1 MEEIGE
7 EEEFSRQLTKVE
19 SVTTFPGNALVRELG
34 DNAELWPP
42 PSNWLAEEWPFRFAR
57 MYHRSARHVSR
68 VPQRFFSNRI
78 SSETRNIEECERYF
92 LLSRSLVNTR
102 VKLYIYIY
110 IPHARFPLS
119 FLYREERFSRRCGL
133 IGGLRPLSPLPF
145 LIYEAECCRVTNA
158 EYRLNFKTKFR
169 RVGGMVNSRDGASVV
184 PNNYMRLY
192 R

>member
-1 MEEIGE
+1 MEEVGE

-42 PSNWLAEEWPFRFAR
+42 PPTWLAEEWPFRFAR

-102 VKLYIYIY
+102 VKLYIY

>member
-1 MEEIGE
+1 MRWSVNSAITQNYGPPL
-7 EEEFSRQLTKVE
+7 QLAGRG
-19 SVTTFPGNALVRELG
+19 VTIPIRT
-34 DNAELWPP
+34 
-42 PSNWLAEEWPFRFAR
+42 
-57 MYHRSARHVSR
+57 HVSS
-68 VPQRFFSNRI
+68 FSQTCI
-78 SSETRNIEECERYF
+78 SCPATFLFESYLERNEEYRRTSKRRAIYF
-92 LLSRSLVNTR
+92 LLSRPLVNTR
-102 VKLYIYIY
+102 VKLYIY

>member
-1 MEEIGE
+1 M
-7 EEEFSRQLTKVE
+7 
-19 SVTTFPGNALVRELG
+19 A
-34 DNAELWPP
+34 P

-78 SSETRNIEECERYF
+78 SSETRNIEGRRRGERYIFFF
-92 LLSRSLVNTR
+92 LDHLLTHELNCI
-102 VKLYIYIY
+102 YIYIY

-169 RVGGMVNSRDGASVV
+169 RVGGMVNSRDGAFVV